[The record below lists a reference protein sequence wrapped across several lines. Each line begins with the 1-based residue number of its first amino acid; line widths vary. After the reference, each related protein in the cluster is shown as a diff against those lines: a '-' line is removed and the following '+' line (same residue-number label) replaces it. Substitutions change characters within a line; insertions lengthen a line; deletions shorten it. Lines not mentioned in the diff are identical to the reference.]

1 MVLTIRKVASVGVA
15 DKEVTKLLEGG
26 WGTPSTAP
34 ASDDFFS
41 LVDSWLTEGVA
52 APGSPGSKF
61 VREECPRSGTPF
73 KVSPK
78 TTELARRA
86 PLKRRREGPIE
97 LADDSDH
104 VSPRPMH
111 DSSSQSISRP

>member
-1 MVLTIRKVASVGVA
+1 MCEAVEDREVA
-15 DKEVTKLLEGG
+15 KLLENG
-26 WGTPSTAP
+26 WGCPSTAP
-34 ASDDFFS
+34 AADDFFS

-52 APGSPGSKF
+52 PPVSPGSHY

-78 TTELARRA
+78 TTELSRRA
-86 PLKRRREGPIE
+86 PLKRRRAEPIA

-104 VSPRPMH
+104 VRRGPMH
-111 DSSSQSISRP
+111 DSSLQSMP